1 MRSLLQLLQ
10 FLQTHPQE
18 GNLQAVSEQPIV
30 VKHWIVAFVV
40 GAITFLAFILLGHT
54 PIIRALGMA
63 ASISA
68 VTLILQ
74 RFGMMLAIIG
84 GLALAL
90 SPAFWSQTGGEDTKL
105 AVLLAL
111 TLLIAL
117 VVTASFIWIGKIT
130 EQGLIAGV
138 IVFSILFWVL
148 VGTPRSLRVTTLLN
162 TWLLYL
168 LIDVVINSNPRP
180 DALETAPPG
189 RQHTLGLLVLVLIG
203 VLNEP
208 LFVLLAPALIV
219 GLYLSNLQLPRWYWG
234 IIILVVIVG
243 IRGLIAQY
251 VATDWWLKSA
261 ATLQAANFQIPYMV
275 ADGWREASRWIYLI
289 NLVRNQFTDVG
300 ILLGLLGL
308 SRMARWYPTLGTT
321 TLIAFGSYV
330 LFGLVYF
337 GKDSTVLLLPMI
349 VIHVIWMTYGIYT
362 IGQWLQK
369 SLANRSEASWLAAGA
384 FTLLPLVLL
393 GRIARVL

>member
-1 MRSLLQLLQ
+1 
-10 FLQTHPQE
+10 
-18 GNLQAVSEQPIV
+18 LQAVSEQPIV
-30 VKHWIVAFVV
+30 IRRWIAAFLV
-40 GAITFLAFILLGHT
+40 GAISLIVFIVLGHT
-54 PIIRALGMA
+54 PVIRALGMA
-63 ASISA
+63 ASISG

-74 RFGMMLAIIG
+74 RFGTAFAVVG
-84 GLALAL
+84 GLALAF

-105 AVLLAL
+105 AVVVAL

-117 VVTASFIWIGKIT
+117 VVTALFVWIGKIT
-130 EQGLIAGV
+130 EQGLIVGV
-138 IVFSILFWVL
+138 IVFAVLFWAL

-189 RQHTLGLLVLVLIG
+189 RQHTLGLLVLLLVG

-208 LFVLLAPALIV
+208 LFVVLAPALLV
-219 GLYLSNLQLPRWYWG
+219 GLYLSNMSLPRWYWG
-234 IIILVVIVG
+234 IILAVIIVG
-243 IRGLIAQY
+243 IRGLITQY

-261 ATLQAANFQIPYMV
+261 ASLQAANIQIPYMV
-275 ADGWREASRWIYLI
+275 GDGWHEASRWIYLI
-289 NLVRNQFTDVG
+289 NLVRNQFTDIG
-300 ILLGLLGL
+300 ILLGIIGL

-321 TLIAFGSYV
+321 TLIAFGSYA

-337 GKDSTVLLLPMI
+337 GRDSTVLLLPMI

-362 IGQWLQK
+362 LGQWLQK
-369 SLANRSEASWLAAGA
+369 SLANRTEASWLAAGV

-393 GRIARVL
+393 GRIVGVL